1 MKTVKLASPYVT
13 LIKAVLKEN
22 GFRCHG
28 NICSPK
34 KIGELEVEIA
44 FRNQWARPLH
54 DVGLLVKDKDIGWLL
69 VADLYP
75 TFQGFVDLFQD
86 FTEDELRDLRR
97 DSGERIRSTLLEEI
111 IPLALALTRRTEFL
125 QGLNTGQF
133 SKFGLFMPAV
143 GKLKARYNL

>member
-1 MKTVKLASPYVT
+1 MKTIRPTSPYVT
-13 LIKAVLKEN
+13 LIKTVLKEN
-22 GFRCHG
+22 DFRCRA

-34 KIGELEVEIA
+34 EVGELDVEIA
-44 FRNQWARPLH
+44 FRNQWGRPLH

-86 FTEDELRDLRR
+86 FTEDELRNLHRNA
-97 DSGERIRSTLLEEI
+97 GERIRSTLLEEI
-111 IPLALALTRRTEFL
+111 IPFIRSLTRRAEFL
-125 QGLNTGQF
+125 QSLNTGQF

-143 GKLKARYNL
+143 GKLRAKYNL